1 MNNILNII
9 KKIAL
14 FLFGVILIIWGYKAN
29 AANTEKE
36 GKAIEPMK
44 DILEP
49 VLNAIEEKNVKPE
62 DEPKPVQEPKKQVTP
77 QPTAKEKKV
86 DEKKIEEPQQTVIEK
101 ATPEESSGTE

>member
-1 MNNILNII
+1 MNNILDTI

-29 AANTEKE
+29 ASNTAKE
-36 GKAIEPMK
+36 AKAIEPMK

-49 VLNAIEEKNVKPE
+49 ALNAIEEKSAKTKAESKPIQ
-62 DEPKPVQEPKKQVTP
+62 DTKKQAVP
-77 QPTAKEKKV
+77 QAVAKEKKV
-86 DEKKIEEPQQTVIEK
+86 EEKKIEEPQQTVIEK